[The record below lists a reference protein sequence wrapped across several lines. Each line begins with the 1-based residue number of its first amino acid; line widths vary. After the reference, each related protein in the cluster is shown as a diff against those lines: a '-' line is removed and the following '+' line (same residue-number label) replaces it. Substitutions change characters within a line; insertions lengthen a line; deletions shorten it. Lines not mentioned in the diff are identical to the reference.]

1 MDGDDNG
8 PMDRGTTVQVLTGTL
23 SSLEA
28 LFPEAGILLVVWPQQ
43 DDPPAPASL
52 ICNARKEEIEAVMED
67 VLQRLRRLIPPETP
81 ETLQ

>member
-43 DDPPAPASL
+43 DDPPLPASL
-52 ICNARKEEIEAVMED
+52 VSNAQKEKIEAVMED
-67 VLQRLRRLIPPETP
+67 VLERLHRLVLPETM
-81 ETLQ
+81 Q